1 MIGVWPR
8 NFSCLAGSDPRDQ
21 THMKLEHYPLEKLK
35 KEILKIV
42 VKYFDTNEY
51 RVFFFGSRVKGDN
64 FSRSDIDIGIE
75 GPKEISAIFK
85 LEIEEELEK
94 LPLLYKIDL
103 VDFRG
108 VSDKFKNMALRHIE
122 IIS

>member
-1 MIGVWPR
+1 
-8 NFSCLAGSDPRDQ
+8 
-21 THMKLEHYPLEKLK
+21 MKLEHYPLEKLK